1 MPIYVYR
8 CLACDNAHE
17 ALQKFSDPV
26 LTICPSC
33 GGPLQKQFTPE
44 VGLSFKG
51 RGFYITDYVKNKNG
65 DKSTSRDPEKAKSE
79 SPAKAAA

>member
-26 LTICPSC
+26 LTICPAC

-51 RGFYITDYVKNKNG
+51 SGFYITDYVRNKTG
-65 DKSTSRDPEKAKSE
+65 DKQASRASETTKGTVKAE
-79 SPAKAAA
+79 AAP

>member
-8 CLACDNAHE
+8 CLACDNPHE

-26 LTICPSC
+26 LTVCPAC
-33 GGPLQKQFTPE
+33 GGQLQKQFTPE

-51 RGFYITDYVKNKNG
+51 SGFYITDYVKNKNS
-65 DKSTSRDPEKAKSE
+65 DKSASHEPEKAKS
-79 SPAKAAA
+79 AVAAETSS